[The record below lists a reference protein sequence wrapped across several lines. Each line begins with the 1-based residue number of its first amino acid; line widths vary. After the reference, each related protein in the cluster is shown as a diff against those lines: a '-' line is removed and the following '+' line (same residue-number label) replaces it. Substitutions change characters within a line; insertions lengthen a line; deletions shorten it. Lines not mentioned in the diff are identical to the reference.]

1 MRIFIALEIPE
12 RTKDNLTRSA
22 IQFKQF
28 ATSGNFVSTQNY
40 HITLHFLGEVAES
53 DLMYVQNAMDG
64 VKNMPAPTLS
74 LLQFVTLRGS
84 DATAARLRNCPD
96 LTQLHDQLGEKLERN
111 NFTVEHRAYRPHITI
126 CRKAKFT
133 LPFAEVTKNVDVFNA
148 PFVANKV
155 VLYQSVLSKDGPT
168 YTPLYTVTLGQEQG
182 K

>member
-84 DATAARLRNCPD
+84 DATAARLKNCPD

-155 VLYQSVLSKDGPT
+155 VLYQSVLSKDEPT

>member
-12 RTKDNLTRSA
+12 RTKSNLARSA
-22 IQFKQF
+22 EQFRYF
-28 ATSGNFVSTQNY
+28 ATSGNFVKMQNY

-64 VKNMPAPTLS
+64 IKHLPAPRLS

-84 DATAARLRNCPD
+84 DATVARLRNCPQ
-96 LTQLHDQLGEKLERN
+96 LTEIHDQLGEKLEQN
-111 NFTVEHRAYRPHITI
+111 GFTVEHRAYRPHITV

-148 PFVANKV
+148 PFVAPQL
-155 VLYQSVLSKDGPT
+155 VLYQSTLTKEGPI
-168 YTPLYTVTLGQEQG
+168 YTPLYTVTLAEE
-182 K
+182 

>member
-28 ATSGNFVSTQNY
+28 ATSGNFVSTANY

-64 VKNMPAPTLS
+64 IKHLPAPTLS

-84 DATAARLRNCPD
+84 DATAARLKNCLA
-96 LTQLHDQLGEKLERN
+96 LTELHDQLGEKLENN

-155 VLYQSVLSKDGPT
+155 VLYQSTLTKEGPI
-168 YTPLYTVTLGQEQG
+168 YTPLYTVTLQG
-182 K
+182 E

>member
-12 RTKDNLTRSA
+12 RTKDNLARSA
-22 IQFKQF
+22 NQFRQF
-28 ATSGNFVSTQNY
+28 ATSGNFVATQNY

-64 VKNMPAPTLS
+64 IKNMPAPVLS

-84 DATAARLRNCPD
+84 DATASRLKNCPA
-96 LTQLHDQLGEKLERN
+96 LTELHDQLGERLEAN
-111 NFTVEHRAYRPHITI
+111 SFTVEHRAYRPHITI

-168 YTPLYTVTLGQEQG
+168 YTPLYTVTLGQE
-182 K
+182 